1 MSETTLIA
9 NTGVQFI
16 RIKKKL
22 DNELLRKLKFVY
34 FEDVDLNRK
43 RFWLDEL
50 IYVPELDAYA
60 KKAELKHLGLLS
72 TDGKFRIDSNYS
84 QVKYYHEGQPQV
96 FEVGNASQVLRR
108 FNNKWLP
115 LPFFKN
121 NAINRD
127 FFGPT
132 DWVRIFMNVLEDGQL
147 EVILA
152 VDTTV
157 TNNSTISPEIN
168 DNPQENKFKLC
179 ESEDL
184 ILHYFDALTGCQ
196 WVEDSIKSYFE
207 FEDGESQTIH
217 IASYVFLIRLL
228 KSLDEFP
235 SVQLLSDNAGLVDVD
250 LAIDIG
256 NSKTCALLFEN
267 PNDLKFN
274 LNKVKQLSLVDLTD
288 PTKLY
293 STSFSTRLVF
303 KRPDFGNNI
312 SELNQFKKFKWPSM
326 VRIGEE
332 AERVINNSNLDQ
344 CIRLE
349 TKAYNSSPKR
359 YLWDTEPSEV
369 DWNYMDFDNEI
380 PESVYLNGISEQL
393 NSDGTLCT
401 DGVFGTNAR
410 YSRRSLMTFVFLEIL
425 SQANRQINSYEF
437 RSSHGNTNSKRRI
450 KRILISCPT
459 AMIKEEQ
466 KALRQCANDAV
477 VLFLNFNKVVANQYK
492 LLHFENSSVE
502 IIPSIKDLSFDED
515 RLESKTDWNYD
526 EATSAQILYM
536 FGAIKYKFDGNADL
550 FFRLYGKNKLN
561 FGEKKHV
568 IVGSLDIGA
577 GTSDLMICKYEYTYN
592 DSTILTPSPLY
603 WESFNYAGDEL
614 LKQVIQDVVI
624 EGRTDFPNCP
634 GVIKSKGQFLGDREI
649 TSKINA
655 FFGKNNANIGYKARL
670 MRVNFINQ
678 IGIPIAN
685 YCLSIAN
692 DKTNESIN
700 SSKTFKELFGNSQ
713 PNKELLKYFE
723 KHFGFKFEDLVWD
736 FSPTVINDIIGNCF
750 SKLIEQISKVM
761 HLYECDI
768 VLLSGRPF
776 SLRSLEDL
784 LLKFHPVNSNR
795 VVNLNRYWIGKWFP
809 FSDHHGY
816 INDPKT
822 VVTVGTLLSMMG
834 GKLFKLDNFR
844 INDKN
849 LRTGLTSTANY
860 IGEWDNFIIQKSVM
874 GKEDDVTT
882 FTVTDI
888 PLEIGFK
895 NVDSANYP
903 SRHLY
908 TFQFNN
914 KSIKTQLGMHH
925 HIDST
930 SIGDA
935 LETKK
940 NNLRNKLPYQITL
953 RREVERNKEKLKLEL
968 IQNNEGEDVTKSNFE
983 LKLQTL
989 DSTEEY
995 WLDSGEF
1002 TLTIE

>member
-16 RIKKKL
+16 KFKKKL
-22 DNELLRKLKFVY
+22 DNELLRKLKYVY
-34 FEDVDLNRK
+34 FEDVDLNRR

-50 IYVPELDAYA
+50 IFVPQLDSYA
-60 KKAELKHLGLLS
+60 KKAELKALGLLS
-72 TDGKFRIDSNYS
+72 NEGVFKIDSNYS
-84 QVKYYHEGQPQV
+84 KVKYYQEGQPQV
-96 FEVGNASQVLRR
+96 FEVGNASQVLKR

-115 LPFFKN
+115 VPFFKN
-121 NAINRD
+121 NSINRD

-132 DWVRIFMNVLEDGQL
+132 DWARIYLNTQNDGFI
-147 EVILA
+147 EIILA
-152 VDTTV
+152 FDTSV
-157 TNNSTISPEIN
+157 IQNSTHSPEIN
-168 DNPQENKFKLC
+168 ENPQENKFKLC
-179 ESEDL
+179 ESEEL

-196 WVEDSIKSYFE
+196 WVEECIKGYFD
-207 FEDGESQTIH
+207 FEDGDSQTVH
-217 IASYVFLIRLL
+217 IASYVFLMRLL

-235 SVQLLSDNAGLVDVD
+235 TVQLLSDNAGLIDVD
-250 LAIDIG
+250 LTIDVG

-274 LNKVKQLSLVDLTD
+274 LNKVKQLNLMDLTD
-288 PTKLY
+288 PTKSY
-293 STSFSTRLVF
+293 NSSFSTRLVF
-303 KRPDFGNNI
+303 KKPDFGNEI
-312 SELNQFKKFKWPSM
+312 SDLNQFKKFKWPSV

-332 AERVINNSNLDQ
+332 SERIINNSNLEQ

-359 YLWDTEPSEV
+359 YLWDTDPAET
-369 DWNYMDFDNEI
+369 DWNYMDLKNEI

-393 NSDGTLCT
+393 NSDGTLCR

-410 YSRRSLMTFVFLEIL
+410 FSRRSLMTFVFLEIL
-425 SQANRQINSYEF
+425 SQANCQINSYEF

-466 KALRQCANDAV
+466 KALRQCADDAV
-477 VLFLNFNKVVANQYK
+477 ILFLNFNKVVSNDYK
-492 LLHFENSSVE
+492 QLNFENNTVE
-502 IIPSIKDLSFDED
+502 IIPSIKDLSLDLD
-515 RLESKTDWNYD
+515 RYESKSDWNYD

-536 FGAIKYKFDGNADL
+536 FGSIKYKFDGNADL
-550 FFRLYGKNKLN
+550 FFRLYGKNKLSL
-561 FGEKKHV
+561 GKSKQV

-577 GTSDLMICKYEYTYN
+577 GTSDLMICKYDYTY
-592 DSTILTPSPLY
+592 SGTTILSPKPVY

-614 LKQVIQDVVI
+614 IKQVIQEVVI
-624 EGRTDFPNCP
+624 EGRADYT
-634 GVIKSKGQFLGDREI
+634 GSHGAILAKGMALGDKDI
-649 TSKINA
+649 VSKING

-670 MRVNFINQ
+670 MRVNFVNQ
-678 IGIPIAN
+678 IGIPIAQ

-692 DKTNESIN
+692 GNKEGLTRISL
-700 SSKTFKELFGNSQ
+700 TFNELFSTSR
-713 PNKELLKYFE
+713 PSSELLKYFE
-723 KHFGFKFEDLVWD
+723 KHFGFKLEDIVWD
-736 FSPTVINDIIGNCF
+736 LNLDGINNIVSNCF
-750 SKLIEQISKVM
+750 SKLIEQVSKIM

-776 SLRSLEDL
+776 SLKALENL
-784 LLKFHPVNSNR
+784 LLKFHPINRNR
-795 VVNLNRYWIGKWFP
+795 VVNLNSYWIGKWFP

-822 VVTVGTLLSMMG
+822 VITVGALLSMMG
-834 GKLFKLDNFR
+834 GRLFKLDNFR
-844 INDKN
+844 INNEN
-849 LRTGLTSTANY
+849 LRLGLFSTANY
-860 IGEWDNFIIQKSVM
+860 FGNWENFVIHKSVM
-874 GKEDDVTT
+874 KEDEDIAI
-882 FTVTDI
+882 FTVTDL
-888 PLEIGFK
+888 PFQIGFK
-895 NVDSANYP
+895 NVDSSNYP
-903 SRHLY
+903 ARHLY

-914 KSIKTQLGMHH
+914 RSIKTQLGMHQ

-940 NNLRNKLPYQITL
+940 NKLRNQLPYQITL
-953 RREVERNKEKLKLEL
+953 RRDVVKDKEKLKVDL
-968 IQNNEGEDVTKSNFE
+968 ILDKEGADMTKSNFE

-989 DSTEEY
+989 DSSEEY

-1002 TLTIE
+1002 TLTID